1 MPVQQEEGLV
11 EGIMARHKSGN
22 FDQNEYINGYIKGH
36 YKWVNVPFSMN
47 NPEDVE
53 LYEYLKKFSR
63 GKKTPYIKKLIRED
77 MKNQPIYVDTPK
89 IGKLVIK

>member
-11 EGIMARHKSGN
+11 ERIMARPKTG
-22 FDQNEYINGYIKGH
+22 FDAGAYNRKYQKTLKRILLSFNPKNPDDVQMWEYIQSKGD
-36 YKWVNVPFSMN
+36 KNRV
-47 NPEDVE
+47 
-53 LYEYLKKFSR
+53 
-63 GKKTPYIKKLIRED
+63 PYIKKLIRED